1 MRTAIPNVVKLK
13 ENAVCYINALC
24 LRGIF
29 QYDFPQPLFYH
40 RKDFRSFFE
49 NLIISEF
56 PFVETLFF
64 YKFTSSIVYAS
75 ISSPSLM
82 SLNPSRFIPH
92 SYPCETSLTSSLNL
106 RRDAS
111 FPSQILFPS
120 RSNLKECERAIFPFV
135 T

>member
-1 MRTAIPNVVKLK
+1 MLSR
-13 ENAVCYINALC
+13 YINRSCLC
-24 LRGIF
+24 GTSFIMIF
-29 QYDFPQPLFYH
+29 LNLYFIIEKTCH
-40 RKDFRSFFE
+40 VKFFE

-64 YKFTSSIVYAS
+64 YTGTSSIVYAS

-106 RRDAS
+106 RREAS
-111 FPSQILFPS
+111 FPSQIIFPS
-120 RSNLKECERAIFPFV
+120 RSNLNECERAIFPFV